1 MVEAPYGTRSMKV
14 SLFSSGT
21 TVSGRAGV
29 RYASSS
35 FLLAGN
41 KEEGKQEDCKR

>member
-21 TVSGRAGV
+21 TVFGRAGV
-29 RYASSS
+29 MYASSS
-35 FLLAGN
+35 FLLTGY
-41 KEEGKQEDCKR
+41 KEEGKQKDC